1 MPSLHEPTPEQRH
14 IVQLHATI
22 GTPQED
28 IAKVIGIDPKTLRL
42 HYRDELDLASA
53 KANAVVGGALFNKA
67 KAGDTT
73 AMIFWMKTRAGWKET
88 AVVEHTGPAGGPVL
102 IDTTKLSPEA
112 MRELLAASEA
122 AHDVTPETDEG

>member
-1 MPSLHEPTPEQRH
+1 M
-14 IVQLHATI
+14 
-22 GTPQED
+22 
-28 IAKVIGIDPKTLRL
+28 IGIDPKTLRL

-88 AVVEHTGPAGGPVL
+88 HGVEHTGKDGGQIVFNTVYEPKPKEPWSIPIKSAGISRRSTAPWSSAP
-102 IDTTKLSPEA
+102 TTA
-112 MRELLAASEA
+112 
-122 AHDVTPETDEG
+122 

>member
-88 AVVEHTGPAGGPVL
+88 HAVEHAGKDGGA
-102 IDTTKLSPEA
+102 IQTEDA
-112 MRELLAASEA
+112 GAARLAAYLDAISSRA
-122 AHDVTPETDEG
+122 AGKPSD

>member
-1 MPSLHEPTPEQRH
+1 MALYNQHEPTPEQRH

-88 AVVEHTGPAGGPVL
+88 HGVEHSGSVDHKHSARNMT
-102 IDTTKLSPEA
+102 DDE
-112 MRELLAASEA
+112 LAAYLRDDIDQS
-122 AHDVTPETDEG
+122 